1 MAMQYLTPM
10 LIDRIAGS
18 LGIQSPLVKSAIGA
32 ILPSILA
39 GLTGVASK
47 PGGGRQLGEVLG
59 KQNTDI
65 LGDLG
70 NIFGGAKQAE
80 VSKSGFD
87 SLRDLLG
94 GNALSGMTGAI
105 GKFAGIGDA
114 PVQSLVGM
122 MAPVVLGTL
131 AKVQKSSGLDA
142 SGLTNLLMGQR
153 DNIKAAMPSGLGDL
167 LKGTG
172 LLDGINAAPRAPEAP
187 RPTPTPAAAPVK
199 PAGGGLGMM
208 PLIAGA
214 ALLALLGWYFFGQQ
228 KPTVATWPAA
238 PQITVGS
245 QNIGAQLGSVVEGL
259 RGTLPNIKDEAS
271 ARSALPRLQ
280 EMAQQLT
287 GLQDQAGK
295 APADVKRSLAS
306 YAAQLLPLIRPL
318 IERALATSGVGPIA
332 KPVLDTI
339 LNRIEAMSKA

>member
-1 MAMQYLTPM
+1 MAMQYLSPM
-10 LIDRIAGS
+10 LIDRIASS
-18 LGIQSPLVKSAIGA
+18 LGIQSPLVKTAIAA

-39 GLTGVASK
+39 GLTGVASR

-80 VSKSGFD
+80 VTKSGFD

-94 GNALSGMTGAI
+94 GNALSGLTGAI
-105 GKFAGIGDA
+105 GKFSGIGDA
-114 PVQSLVGM
+114 PVQGLVGM
-122 MAPVVLGTL
+122 VAPVVLGTL
-131 AKVQKSSGLDA
+131 AKEQKSSGLDA

-153 DNIKAAMPSGLGDL
+153 DNIKAAIPPGLGDL

-172 LLDGINAAPRAPEAP
+172 LLDGINAAPKMPEAP
-187 RPTPTPAAAPVK
+187 RQMAAPAK
-199 PAGGGLGMM
+199 PAGGLGMM
-208 PLIAGA
+208 PMIAAA
-214 ALLALLGWYFFGQQ
+214 ALLAALGWYFFGQQ
-228 KPTVATWPAA
+228 KPVVTAWPAT
-238 PQITVGS
+238 PQISVGS
-245 QNIGAQLGSVVEGL
+245 QNIGGQLGSIVEGL
-259 RGTLPNIKDEAS
+259 RGTLPNLKDEAS

-318 IERALATSGVGPIA
+318 IERALAASGVGPVA

-339 LNRIEAMSKA
+339 LNRIEAMAKA